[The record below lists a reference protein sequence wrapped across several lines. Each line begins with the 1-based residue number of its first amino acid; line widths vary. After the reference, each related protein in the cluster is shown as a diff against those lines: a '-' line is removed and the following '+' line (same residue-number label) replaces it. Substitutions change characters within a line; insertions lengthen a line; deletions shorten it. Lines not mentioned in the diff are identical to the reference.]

1 MLKAQPRRPWRAPLG
16 HVSLTSGLLRL
27 PSAKVLKLA
36 ARNLARYWRRTLLT
50 AGLIILGVVAVLLFI
65 AVSGSFKSLIVG
77 QITDSVLGHV
87 QVHRKGYVASIDNL
101 PLNLNMK
108 PNAVNK
114 VEQALKDIDAVAVW
128 SPRLKFGAMFS
139 NFTETTSIRVNGV
152 IPEREAAAM
161 PMLPG
166 RLVQGSAANGLL
178 ERGKLLIPEILAKG
192 MKIGVGDTVVLVA
205 TNLDG
210 SVNGKTFTVQ
220 GVLGDVTGPGGRD
233 GYLHLDDA
241 RELLRLTE
249 PEVSEIAVRLT
260 DLGRLGTARAQIAQ
274 ALSDVRNPQ
283 GQPTLEVHGW
293 DQLSPFANIARM
305 IDLLD
310 VFIRVMLV
318 GIVLIAVMNVM
329 MMAVYERIRE
339 IGAISAIGTPPRRIL
354 GLFLGEGVLLGLI
367 GTTIGTLLSLVII
380 YALNLWPVHFTF
392 GRQQELV
399 LVPAIAAVDVV
410 LIGAIVLL
418 VAVAASLQPAWKA
431 ARMDPITALRHV

>member
-1 MLKAQPRRPWRAPLG
+1 MLKI
-16 HVSLTSGLLRL
+16 
-27 PSAKVLKLA
+27 LKLA
-36 ARNLARYWRRTLLT
+36 SRNLARYWRRTLLT

-65 AVSGSFKSLIVG
+65 AVSGSFKGLIVG
-77 QITDSVLGHV
+77 QITDSVLGHL

-108 PNAVNK
+108 PAAVEK
-114 VEQALKDIDAVAVW
+114 VEQALKGIDAVTVW

-139 NFTETTSIRVNGV
+139 NFTETTSIRLNGV
-152 IPEREAAAM
+152 LPEREAAAM

-166 RLVQGSAANGLL
+166 RLVQGSIAQGLV
-178 ERGKLLIPEILAKG
+178 ERGKLLIPEILANG
-192 MKIGVGDTVVLVA
+192 MKVNIGDTVVLVA

-241 RELLRLTE
+241 RELLRMTE
-249 PEVSEIAVRLT
+249 AEVSEIAVRLQ
-260 DLGRLGTARAQIAQ
+260 DLGKLAAAKTKVAQ
-274 ALSDVRNPQ
+274 ALAEIRNPQ
-283 GQPTLEVHGW
+283 GQPVLEVHGW

-310 VFIRVMLV
+310 IFIRVMLV

-339 IGAISAIGTPPRRIL
+339 IGMISAIGTLPRRIL
-354 GLFLGEGVLLGLI
+354 GLFLTEGLLLGLV
-367 GTTIGTLLSLVII
+367 GTAIGTLLSLVII
-380 YALNLWPVHFTF
+380 YLLSLWPVHFTF

-399 LVPAIAAVDVV
+399 LVPAIAAFDVLLV
-410 LIGAIVLL
+410 GTIVLL